1 MRRSNLENSS
11 VAVPLSRAT
20 TTPANDQYKTPGMVE
35 VKIAI
40 NGDGAVTS
48 AQVVGKFAGTP
59 AGACVEKA
67 VKNAKFKKWAG
78 PSLSVKYPFQFQ

>member
-1 MRRSNLENSS
+1 
-11 VAVPLSRAT
+11 
-20 TTPANDQYKTPGMVE
+20 MVE

-40 NGDGAVTS
+40 SGDGSVTS
-48 AQVVGKFAGTP
+48 SQVVGKFAGTP

-78 PSLSVKYPFQFQ
+78 PSLSVKYPFMFQ